1 MPSSDHDTDHTSE
14 LKKAVALRAVCLC
27 AFFSLGHLQMI
38 ALSVPLWG
46 GSLGFSAAIMGVA
59 MASRS
64 LLPLVYSIHIGS
76 LMDGLGV
83 RRVLRVAALLG
94 VILPLMHPV
103 LPYTGALVVL
113 QTVLGFT
120 SAMCWLGA
128 QTAIGQLAGNNRRH
142 TTRFSLSAAAGL
154 MVGPVLFGLVWQ
166 HLGAIAGFT
175 LLSLWGS
182 GTLLAV
188 SYLRALPGSDTSQPS
203 PPRSFRRLVLP
214 DPAAYAVAMRLMF
227 TAAGA
232 YLVIFSMLRL
242 AGITIQESFYPVLL
256 QDMGYS
262 AGLIGAL
269 VGLGNLASL
278 PASMLSEH
286 WSRLWGGDGR
296 ALAIAISLSLSAM
309 AATPLLTSLPLLS
322 LGAIVFGFG
331 VGASM
336 PGILN
341 LMSSRLPLQE
351 QGVAAGLRAT
361 ANRLAAFALPL
372 AMGLLVEIFG
382 IAAGFWMV
390 GGGLICATALAGF
403 AARHI

>member
-1 MPSSDHDTDHTSE
+1 MPPFDHDTEHRSD
-14 LKKAVALRAVCLC
+14 LNKAVAIRAIYIGG
-27 AFFSLGHLQMI
+27 FFSLAHLQMI

-46 GSLGFSAAIMGVA
+46 GSLGFSATILGVA
-59 MASRS
+59 MASRA
-64 LLPLVYSIHIGS
+64 LLPLIYSIHIGS
-76 LMDGLGV
+76 LMDRLGV
-83 RRVLRVAALLG
+83 RRVLKVAALLG
-94 VILPLMHPV
+94 VILPLMHPLV
-103 LPYTGALVVL
+103 PYAGALVIL
-113 QTVLGFT
+113 QTILGFT

-128 QTAIGQLAGNNRRH
+128 QTAIGQLAGDNRRH

-166 HLGAIAGFT
+166 HLGAIAAFT

-182 GTLLAV
+182 GTLIAV
-188 SYLRALPGSDTSQPS
+188 SYLRALPVSDTDQSS
-203 PPRSFRRLVLP
+203 PPRNCRRVILP
-214 DPAAYAVAMRLMF
+214 DPAAYATAAQLMF

-278 PASMLSEH
+278 PASLLSNH
-286 WSRLWGGDGR
+286 WSRLCGGDGR
-296 ALAIAISLSLSAM
+296 ALAIAISLSLGAM
-309 AATPLLTSLPLLS
+309 AATPLLTSLPLLL
-322 LGAIVFGFG
+322 LGAVVFGFG
-331 VGASM
+331 VGVSM

-372 AMGLLVEIFG
+372 AMGLLVEIFN
-382 IAAGFWMV
+382 IAAGFWIV
-390 GGGLICATALAGF
+390 GAVLIVATVLAGF